1 MNDMQSRLRGVAGF
15 DAWIAVARA
24 CQLCQR
30 ALQKELDPLGLEVA
44 HYDVLANVAYEEG
57 VTQQVLARRLLVA
70 KSNVSV
76 LLSTLEQR
84 GLVVRAKDKAD
95 ARVRR
100 LTLTAEGRGLVEAA
114 QKRHAVVIEAMM
126 APITAQERRVV
137 EDAMTRVSTALL
149 ARDMTKA

>member
-1 MNDMQSRLRGVAGF
+1 MNDLQSRLQDVAGF
-15 DAWIAVARA
+15 GAWIAVARA

-44 HYDVLANVAYEEG
+44 HYDVLANVAYDEG

-84 GLVVRAKDKAD
+84 GLVVRAKDTAD

-100 LTLTAEGRGLVEAA
+100 LTLTVDGRRLVAAA
-114 QKRHAVVIEAMM
+114 QKRHAKVIEAMM
-126 APITAQERRVV
+126 APISAQERHVV
-137 EDAMTRVSTALL
+137 EDAMSRVSAALL
-149 ARDMTKA
+149 DRDATKA